1 MSGATLA
8 GGRERE
14 EDFGRVRGSDGA
26 FDRVGG
32 METAATGMN
41 TAAAGAGGL
50 GTVSAGVG
58 GARADIAVVRV
69 GGFDVVSTGGSGA
82 GAASGRVRVGGVAI
96 VLAGAGGG
104 VDTAHGRGGGVD
116 TAHGRYGGVDVA
128 PAYSWGR
135 HRDRTAAGRVDVPPA
150 YAGAPDEPAGRRGAG
165 TRPGSR
171 ARRAVPEPLSLP
183 GRARPRG
190 ARDEGS
196 VSLLFAG
203 VAIAVLLLIGL
214 VVDGGGRLR
223 AAQRADS
230 LAAEAARAA
239 AQAIDPAAAIQD
251 GAVQMNPNTGVPA
264 ATARAYLARA
274 GASGTV
280 SIGADRVTLTVTVTV
295 PFKPVFSGM
304 LTDGSVS
311 ATARVTLVHGVIA
324 PEGKTS

>member
-1 MSGATLA
+1 M
-8 GGRERE
+8 
-14 EDFGRVRGSDGA
+14 
-26 FDRVGG
+26 
-32 METAATGMN
+32 
-41 TAAAGAGGL
+41 
-50 GTVSAGVG
+50 
-58 GARADIAVVRV
+58 
-69 GGFDVVSTGGSGA
+69 
-82 GAASGRVRVGGVAI
+82 
-96 VLAGAGGG
+96 
-104 VDTAHGRGGGVD
+104 
-116 TAHGRYGGVDVA
+116 
-128 PAYSWGR
+128 
-135 HRDRTAAGRVDVPPA
+135 
-150 YAGAPDEPAGRRGAG
+150 
-165 TRPGSR
+165 
-171 ARRAVPEPLSLP
+171 PEPQSPLP
-183 GRARPRG
+183 GRRRAQG

-196 VSLLFAG
+196 ISLLFAG

-223 AAQRADS
+223 AVQRADS

-251 GAVQMNPNTGVPA
+251 GAVHMSPDPGVPA

-280 SIGADRVTLTVTVTV
+280 SVGADRVTLTVTVTV